1 MANNKSHSANYKVVT
16 QTGSVARGTGFYRTS
31 GVINREL
38 IELKKQIKNPLHLN
52 KVFNIE
58 INRQITNLK
67 Y

>member
-16 QTGSVARGTGFYRTS
+16 QTGRIARGTGFRQVS

-38 IELKKQIKNPLHLN
+38 IELKKQIKTPLYLYTKHNL
-52 KVFNIE
+52 E